1 MAEGRFVAYYRVS
14 TAKQGASGLGLDA
27 QRTAVADYLDGGSW
41 TLMAEH
47 AEVESGKH
55 ADRPAL
61 AQALHDC
68 KLMGATLVIAKLD
81 RLSRDAHFLL
91 GLEKAGVDFVA
102 VDMPNANRLTVR
114 LMAVIA
120 QEEREMISARTKAAL
135 AAAKA
140 RGVRLGGKRPNQHK
154 VDPALGSAAL
164 AQASDE
170 FARRV
175 GPVIAELRQS
185 GMSLRQIAA
194 ELTRRGI
201 RTMRGGKWTA
211 MRVRSVLLR
220 GAPAAAEPAQ
230 PAPATRPAPAPTQPG
245 ALPHHA
251 YRPPGQR

>member
-1 MAEGRFVAYYRVS
+1 
-14 TAKQGASGLGLDA
+14 
-27 QRTAVADYLDGGSW
+27 
-41 TLMAEH
+41 
-47 AEVESGKH
+47 
-55 ADRPAL
+55 
-61 AQALHDC
+61 
-68 KLMGATLVIAKLD
+68 
-81 RLSRDAHFLL
+81 
-91 GLEKAGVDFVA
+91 
-102 VDMPNANRLTVR
+102 
-114 LMAVIA
+114 
-120 QEEREMISARTKAAL
+120 MISARTKAAL

-201 RTMRGGKWTA
+201 RTMRGGKWTG

-220 GAPAAAEPAQ
+220 GAPAAVQPAQ
-230 PAPATRPAPAPTQPG
+230 PAPATRPAPVPSTTQPP

-251 YRPPGQR
+251 YRPPCQR